1 MFLKKK
7 PMNSAQFVR
16 TGCLLLP
23 VLLAA
28 AGCGRDSVPAA
39 SASGDAAAAAAP
51 PALVRTEEIREEPV
65 APEFRATGNV
75 RPRHFS
81 VVASGADG
89 VVAEYPVEVG
99 EFVAAGTL
107 LSRLRMESTD
117 LELQEQE
124 ALTAARAA
132 ELAELQTPR
141 KEDVEEAQAR
151 VQALQVTL
159 SNAERRLEELRALS
173 RRGAST
179 QSELRDAEDAFDSA
193 EQNLLAARAAFQRT
207 ASGARAEQ
215 KLQAQSMLE
224 SQQKHVEYLRAEREK
239 RLTKA
244 PFDGFVVE
252 EHTYVGQWL
261 SKGAPVLTLARLDE
275 VEVEV
280 QIDQQYIDQV
290 SAGREVSLRISGSG
304 VSAGDR
310 AVDGVR
316 EWTGQ
321 VAAVVPRSNWE
332 KGSRSFPVIIRVRNE
347 IDLSTSPPTP
357 ALREGMMAE
366 AAFRGVSV
374 KALLVPKDSVVRTS
388 RGAFVFVVNP
398 AEAGKPLSV
407 RQVMVTLGLGT
418 GLRIQVQGE
427 SLAAGQ
433 QVVTEGAER
442 LRAFQTVTVM
452 AAASGEAAA
461 AGSAE
466 AAPR

>member
-1 MFLKKK
+1 
-7 PMNSAQFVR
+7 
-16 TGCLLLP
+16 
-23 VLLAA
+23 
-28 AGCGRDSVPAA
+28 
-39 SASGDAAAAAAP
+39 
-51 PALVRTEEIREEPV
+51 
-65 APEFRATGNV
+65 
-75 RPRHFS
+75 
-81 VVASGADG
+81 
-89 VVAEYPVEVG
+89 
-99 EFVAAGTL
+99 
-107 LSRLRMESTD
+107 
-117 LELQEQE
+117 
-124 ALTAARAA
+124 
-132 ELAELQTPR
+132 
-141 KEDVEEAQAR
+141 
-151 VQALQVTL
+151 
-159 SNAERRLEELRALS
+159 
-173 RRGAST
+173 
-179 QSELRDAEDAFDSA
+179 
-193 EQNLLAARAAFQRT
+193 
-207 ASGARAEQ
+207 
-215 KLQAQSMLE
+215 
-224 SQQKHVEYLRAEREK
+224 
-239 RLTKA
+239 
-244 PFDGFVVE
+244 
-252 EHTYVGQWL
+252 
-261 SKGAPVLTLARLDE
+261 
-275 VEVEV
+275 
-280 QIDQQYIDQV
+280 
-290 SAGREVSLRISGSG
+290 
-304 VSAGDR
+304 
-310 AVDGVR
+310 VDGVR

-398 AEAGKPLSV
+398 AEAGKPVSV

>member
-1 MFLKKK
+1 
-7 PMNSAQFVR
+7 
-16 TGCLLLP
+16 
-23 VLLAA
+23 
-28 AGCGRDSVPAA
+28 
-39 SASGDAAAAAAP
+39 
-51 PALVRTEEIREEPV
+51 
-65 APEFRATGNV
+65 
-75 RPRHFS
+75 
-81 VVASGADG
+81 
-89 VVAEYPVEVG
+89 
-99 EFVAAGTL
+99 
-107 LSRLRMESTD
+107 MESTD

-173 RRGAST
+173 RRGAAT

-193 EQNLLAARAAFQRT
+193 EQTLLAARAACQRT
-207 ASGARAEQ
+207 ASGAREEQ

-261 SKGAPVLTLARLDE
+261 SRGAPVLTLARLDE

-290 SAGREVSLRISGSG
+290 SPGREVSLRISGSG
-304 VSAGDR
+304 VSAGER
-310 AVDGVR
+310 AADGVR

-332 KGSRSFPVIIRVRNE
+332 KGSRSFPVIIRVRNQ

-374 KALLVPKDSVVRTS
+374 KALLVPKDAVVRTS

-398 AEAGKPLSV
+398 VEEGKPLSV

-418 GLRIQVQGE
+418 GLWIQVQGE

-442 LRAFQTVTVM
+442 LRAFQTVTVLAAAAEGA
-452 AAASGEAAA
+452 AAASGGGA
-461 AGSAE
+461 AG
-466 AAPR
+466 R